1 MDSQSPS
8 PTTSTNPSMSINN
21 SNYNSVDQA
30 RRRQGDEGRG
40 IGPQESYQNAI
51 NYPSADVASAAT
63 TNMPYNIKNMLQN
76 VNDNKYLY
84 PTVSIIVVLVMVLIV
99 LFQKS
104 ISTMVKVL
112 FFILLAMFI
121 VYTVYRFKYST
132 TIEPISSGMQAP
144 MRDMRFAS

>member
-21 SNYNSVDQA
+21 SDYNSVDQA
-30 RRRQGDEGRG
+30 RRRQGEGRG

-132 TIEPISSGMQAP
+132 IIEPISSGMQAP